1 MYRRVVLPLIFAFS
15 LALAAAA
22 ATSDNLQDLV
32 NTGGSLTIGD
42 KVFNN
47 FDYQESG
54 LTSFDPSQ
62 ITVTASFTNG
72 IYYLKWTGNMSFIS
86 ASGPSSA
93 DLVLTYTVTALAG
106 QISMIDQSYTGGG
119 TSGSAHISIDET
131 ASHDGIVYGSSHLE
145 IGDMSDPP
153 AEATFTGDNL
163 DINPPQSSLDV
174 VKDMS
179 FGLSA
184 ANGGQ
189 VSISRVTQSFH
200 QVPEPST
207 IALFAIGGAC
217 LVAGKLR
224 RRNKAA

>member
-1 MYRRVVLPLIFAFS
+1 MYRRVALPLIFALSF
-15 LALAAAA
+15 ALAAVA

-47 FDYQESG
+47 FDFQESG

-62 ITVTASFTNG
+62 ITVTASFVNG
-72 IYYLKWTGNMSFIS
+72 IYFLKYTGNMSFVS

-119 TSGSAHISIDET
+119 TSGSAHVSIDET
-131 ASHDGIVYGSSHLE
+131 VSHDGIVYGSSHLE

-153 AEATFTGDNL
+153 SEGTFNGDNL
-163 DINPPQSSLDV
+163 DINPPQTSLDV
-174 VKDMS
+174 AKDMN

-189 VSISRVTQSFH
+189 VEISQVAQSFH

-207 IALFAIGGAC
+207 VAMLLIGSALFVC
-217 LVAGKLR
+217 VR
-224 RRNKAA
+224 RRRRA

>member
-1 MYRRVVLPLIFAFS
+1 MYRRIALPLIFAFS

-22 ATSDNLQDLV
+22 ATSDNLLHLA

-42 KVFNN
+42 KTFNN
-47 FDYQESG
+47 FGFQESG

-62 ITVTASFTNG
+62 ITVTASFQNG
-72 IYYLKWTGNMSFIS
+72 IYFLTYTGNMSLVS
-86 ASGPSSA
+86 ASGPTSA
-93 DLVLTYTVTALAG
+93 DLLLSYTVNALAG

-145 IGDMSDPP
+145 IGDFSDPP
-153 AEATFTGDNL
+153 SEGTFNGDNL
-163 DINPPQSSLDV
+163 DINPPQTSLDV
-174 VKDMS
+174 TKDMG

-189 VSISRVTQSFH
+189 VEISRVAQSFH

-207 IALFAIGGAC
+207 VAMLLIGSAVTL
-217 LVAGKLR
+217 LVRVRR
-224 RRNKAA
+224 RRNV

>member
-1 MYRRVVLPLIFAFS
+1 
-15 LALAAAA
+15 
-22 ATSDNLQDLV
+22 
-32 NTGGSLTIGD
+32 
-42 KVFNN
+42 
-47 FDYQESG
+47 
-54 LTSFDPSQ
+54 
-62 ITVTASFTNG
+62 
-72 IYYLKWTGNMSFIS
+72 MSFIS

-119 TSGSAHISIDET
+119 TSGSAHVSIDET

-153 AEATFTGDNL
+153 SEGTFNGDNL
-163 DINPPQSSLDV
+163 DINPPQTSLDV
-174 VKDMS
+174 VKDMN

-189 VSISRVTQSFH
+189 VEISQVAQSFH

-207 IALFAIGGAC
+207 VAMLLIGSALFVCVC
-217 LVAGKLR
+217 LLR
-224 RRNKAA
+224 RA

>member
-1 MYRRVVLPLIFAFS
+1 MYRRVALPLIFALSF
-15 LALAAAA
+15 ALAAVA

-47 FDYQESG
+47 FDFQESG

-62 ITVTASFTNG
+62 ITVTASFVNG
-72 IYYLKWTGNMSFIS
+72 IYFLKYTGNMSFVS

-119 TSGSAHISIDET
+119 TSGSAHVSIDET

-153 AEATFTGDNL
+153 SEGTFNGDNL
-163 DINPPQSSLDV
+163 DINPPQTSLDV
-174 VKDMS
+174 AKDMN

-189 VSISRVTQSFH
+189 VEISQVAQSFH

-207 IALFAIGGAC
+207 VAMLLIGSALFVC
-217 LVAGKLR
+217 VR
-224 RRNKAA
+224 RRRRA